1 MKTDD
6 LIDILSTE
14 VDLVDPQ
21 RVKRVVLAFVS
32 AALVLALAGSV
43 ATLDAGWL
51 DKLNSLGYLTL
62 KISFGLSVVVLGT
75 ILLLSHLRPG
85 SKLQTFKWLAI
96 LPIGAVIGVAILE
109 LALSPASHWNSLMVG
124 THWLECTGFIVVT
137 AFGSSILL
145 LLAARQAAPTDLV
158 GTGALLG
165 LVSGGIGAV
174 AYALHCADDSV
185 SFIAVW
191 YGGAILFCS
200 IAGALVGSRL
210 LRW

>member
-6 LIDILSTE
+6 LIDILSAE
-14 VDLVDPQ
+14 VNAVDPQ

-32 AALVLALAGSV
+32 AALMLALAGSL
-43 ATLDAGWL
+43 ATLGAGWT
-51 DKLNSLGYLTL
+51 DKFNSFGYLAL
-62 KISFGLSVVVLGT
+62 KMSFGISVVMLGT
-75 ILLLSHLRPG
+75 YLLLSHLRPG
-85 SKLQTFKWLAI
+85 GKMQTFKWFAL
-96 LPIGAVIGVAILE
+96 LPFGAVIGFAILE
-109 LALSPASHWNSLMVG
+109 LALTPASHWNKLVVG
-124 THWLECTGFIVVT
+124 THWLECTGFIVAT

-145 LLAARQAAPTDLV
+145 LLAARQAAPTDLA

-191 YGGAILFCS
+191 YGGAILFCA
-200 IAGALVGSRL
+200 IAGALAGSRL

>member
-6 LIDILSTE
+6 LIDILSAE
-14 VDLVDPQ
+14 VDAIDPQ
-21 RVKRVVLAFVS
+21 RVKRIVLAFVS
-32 AALVLALAGSV
+32 AALSLALAGSV
-43 ATLDAGWL
+43 ATLGAGWM
-51 DKLNSLGYLTL
+51 DKFNSPGFLAV
-62 KISFGLSVVVLGT
+62 KISFGVSVVVLGT
-75 ILLLSHLRPG
+75 FLLLSHLRPG
-85 SKLQTFKWLAI
+85 GKMQTFSWLAV
-96 LPIGAVIGVAILE
+96 LPFGAVIGFAILE
-109 LALSPASHWNSLMVG
+109 LALTPASHWNKLVVG
-124 THWLECTGFIVVT
+124 THWLECTGFIVAT

-145 LLAARQAAPTDLV
+145 LLAARQAAPTDLA

-191 YGGAILFCS
+191 YGGAILFCA
-200 IAGALVGSRL
+200 IAGALAGSRL